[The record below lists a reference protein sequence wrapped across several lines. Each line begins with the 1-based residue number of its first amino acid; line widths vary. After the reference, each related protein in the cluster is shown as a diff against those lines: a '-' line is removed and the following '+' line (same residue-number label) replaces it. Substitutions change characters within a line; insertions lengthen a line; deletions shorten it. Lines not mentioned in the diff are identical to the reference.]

1 VVLVSHEGHE
11 SDDGS
16 GRTLPD
22 ETLFER
28 LGGSDAV
35 DDAISAFYGR
45 VLNDPDLAP
54 FFEGVDTEKLRRMQ
68 SEFFTAALGGPETYV
83 AMNLSEIHRDLGIEP
98 QHVSMFTG
106 HMVATMRE
114 RGMPA
119 DAVDEVVARAAVIGQ
134 DVLGSPNEAG

>member
-1 VVLVSHEGHE
+1 MVLVSNEHHERDE
-11 SDDGS
+11 SPGDS
-16 GRTLPD
+16 
-22 ETLFER
+22 LFEQ

-35 DDAISAFYGR
+35 DDAISSFYGR
-45 VLNDPDLAP
+45 VLNDPELSP
-54 FFEGVDTEKLRRMQ
+54 FFDGVDTEKLRRMQ

-83 AMNLSEIHRDLGIEP
+83 ALNLAEIHRDLGIEP

-106 HMVATMRE
+106 HMVETMLE

-134 DVLGSPNEAG
+134 DVLGSPGEAG